1 MNTFFVK
8 HKNGL
13 SSIIFL
19 IILGGFFAY
28 SKMQTSL
35 FPEITFPKIKIIA
48 DAGQQPINKMMI
60 TVTKPLENAI
70 KKVQDL
76 KTIRSTTSRGSC
88 EISAFMDWKSDIDLS
103 KTRIEAQINQ
113 IKNNLPPDTQITVEK
128 MNPSILAVIGYAIEG
143 KGKSAIEL
151 KKIANLTIKPFLSQI
166 EGVSE
171 IRIIGG
177 KEKEY
182 WLTLDFDKMTAL
194 GITPNAITQVMN
206 ETNFIKSNGYLAD
219 YRFLYLTITDAQ
231 VDKKDELEN
240 LVIRNN
246 GKGIVTLKDIAS
258 VEIREAKE
266 YIKVNANGKESVLVA
281 VIKQP
286 NANLISLSSAMND
299 KVEALKKI
307 LPSGISIKPF
317 YQQANF
323 VNDAVKS
330 VTDSLLIGLFLA
342 IIVAILFLKSM
353 KASATILIIIPVTL
367 GLTLIVLYLTG
378 QTFNIMTLGA
388 IAAALGLII
397 DDAIV
402 VVEQIHRTHE
412 EHPDEPTAMLLQKAI
427 HYLFPAMVGS
437 SISTIVI
444 FFPFVLMSGV
454 AGSYFKVLT
463 DTMIITLVCSFFVT
477 WLLLPVV
484 YLLLSKKEKVKTAKE
499 KPSEIHEVKT
509 QNWVAYFIERPIIS
523 VAFCVVLVLSI
534 VLILPNLETGFL
546 PEMDEGSIVLDYE
559 SPPGTSLEE
568 TDRML
573 NEVEKIIIQIPE
585 VEAYSRRTGT
595 QMGFFITEPNFG
607 DYLIQLKKDRNKT
620 SNDVIDE
627 IRAKVEATQPA
638 LRIDFGQVIGD
649 MLGDLMSSVAPIEV
663 KIYGNNQAELHKI
676 AKQVTAIVEKVKGTA
691 DVFDGIILAGPS
703 INITPRYSQL
713 AQFGITPTDLQFQL
727 QTALEGNVIGNLL
740 ENEQTIPIRLIYPNS
755 EKRSLED
762 IKKLQLFLPTGQSVP
777 ITSLVNINL
786 QKGVAEIERENLQTM
801 SVVTGR
807 LDNRD
812 LGSVMQEIK
821 TKVSNSI
828 HLPSGYYIEYAGAYQ
843 DQQQSFKEL
852 LMILIASSLLVFG
865 VVLFLFRDFRVA
877 IIIVLISVL
886 GISGSYILL
895 FLTGTALN
903 VGSYTGIIMI
913 VGIISE
919 NAIFTYLQFR
929 ETFKITSNVN
939 QSLIYSIST
948 RLRPKLMT
956 ALGAIIAL
964 LPLAIGIGT
973 GSELHQPLA
982 IAVIGGF
989 IIAMPLLLVVLPS
1002 LLCFVFKDEKQMPGK
1017 TTEFKI
1023 SL

>member
-1 MNTFFVK
+1 MNNFFVK

-13 SSIIFL
+13 SAIIFL

-48 DAGQQPINKMMI
+48 DAGQQPIDKMMI

-76 KTIRSTTSRGSC
+76 KTVRSTTSRGSC

-103 KTRIEAQINQ
+103 KTRIEEQINQ
-113 IKNNLPPDTQITVEK
+113 IKNNLPPDTQISVEK
-128 MNPSILAVIGYAIEG
+128 MNPSILPVIGYAIEG
-143 KGKSAIEL
+143 KGISPIEL
-151 KKIANLTIKPFLSQI
+151 KKIANYTIKPFLSQI
-166 EGVSE
+166 DGVSE

-182 WLTLDFDKMTAL
+182 WLSLDFTKMTAL
-194 GITPNAITQVMN
+194 GITPDAITQVLSQ
-206 ETNFIKSNGYLAD
+206 TNFIKSNGYLSD
-219 YRFLYLTITDAQ
+219 YRYLYLTITDAQ
-231 VDKKDELEN
+231 VNKKDELEN

-246 GKGIVTLKDIAS
+246 GKSIVTLKDIAA

-266 YIKVNANGKESVLVA
+266 YIKVNANGKESILIAVL
-281 VIKQP
+281 KQP
-286 NANLISLSSAMND
+286 NSNLISLSEAMHD
-299 KVEALKKI
+299 KLESLKKI
-307 LPSGISIKPF
+307 LPKNIIITPF
-317 YQQANF
+317 YEQASF

-330 VTDSLLIGLFLA
+330 VTDSLLIGLLLA
-342 IIVAILFLKSM
+342 IIVAVLFLKSV
-353 KASATILIIIPVTL
+353 KASATILIVIPVTL
-367 GLTLIVLYLTG
+367 GLTLIVLYVTG

-412 EHPDEPTAMLLQKAI
+412 EHPDEPTVSLLQKAI

-444 FFPFVLMSGV
+444 FIPFVLMSGV

-484 YLLLSKKEKVKTAKE
+484 YLLLSKKENNSEVKKE
-499 KPSEIHEVKT
+499 LEIHDVKT
-509 QNWVAYFIERPIIS
+509 QTWVAYFIGKPIIS
-523 VAFCVVLVLSI
+523 ISFCIVLVLSI
-534 VLILPNLETGFL
+534 FIILPNLETGFL
-546 PEMDEGSIVLDYE
+546 PEMDEGSIILDYE

-568 TDRML
+568 TDRMVK
-573 NEVEKIIIQIPE
+573 EVEKIIIKIPE

-595 QMGFFITEPNFG
+595 QMGFFITEPNRG
-607 DYLIQLKKDRNKT
+607 DYLIQLKKDRSKT
-620 SNDVIDE
+620 SNAIIDE
-627 IRAKVEATQPA
+627 IRQKVEATQPA

-649 MLGDLMSSVAPIEV
+649 MLGDLMSSVSPIEV
-663 KIYGNNQAELHKI
+663 KIFGNNQAELQKI
-676 AKQVTAIVEKVKGTA
+676 AKKVNAIVEKVKGTA
-691 DVFDGIILAGPS
+691 DVFDGIVLAGPS
-703 INITPRYSQL
+703 INIVPNYSQL
-713 AQFGITPTDLQFQL
+713 AQYGITPADLQFQL

-740 ENEQTIPIRLIYPNS
+740 ENERVTPIRLIYKNS
-755 EKRSLED
+755 EKRSLEE
-762 IKKLQLFLPTGQSVP
+762 IKKFQLFLPNGQSIP
-777 ITSLVNINL
+777 ISSLVTIEA
-786 QKGVAEIERENLQTM
+786 QKGVAEIERENLQII

-812 LGSVMQEIK
+812 LGSVMKDIRSQISE
-821 TKVSNSI
+821 NI
-828 HLPSGYYIEYAGAYQ
+828 HLPSGYYIEYAGAYKE
-843 DQQQSFKEL
+843 QQQSFKEL

-865 VVLFLFRDFRVA
+865 VILFLFRDFRVA
-877 IIIVLISVL
+877 LVILIISVL
-886 GISGSYILL
+886 GIAGSYILL
-895 FLTGTALN
+895 FLTGTPLN

-919 NAIFTYLQFR
+919 NAIFTFLQFR
-929 ETFKITSNVN
+929 ETFKLTRNVN
-939 QSLIYSIST
+939 ESIIYSIST

-956 ALGAIIAL
+956 AFGAIIAL
-964 LPLAIGIGT
+964 FPLAIGIGT

-989 IIAMPLLLVVLPS
+989 IIAMPLLLIVLPT
-1002 LLCFVFKDEKQMPGK
+1002 LLCLVFKNEKHF
-1017 TTEFKI
+1017 THFN
-1023 SL
+1023 

>member
-1 MNTFFVK
+1 MNNFFVK

-13 SSIIFL
+13 SAIIFL

-48 DAGQQPINKMMI
+48 DAGQQPIDKMMI

-76 KTIRSTTSRGSC
+76 KTVRSTTSRGSC

-103 KTRIEAQINQ
+103 KTRIEEQINQ
-113 IKNNLPPDTQITVEK
+113 IKNNLPPDTQISVEK
-128 MNPSILAVIGYAIEG
+128 MNPSILPVIGYAIEG
-143 KGKSAIEL
+143 KGISPIEL
-151 KKIANLTIKPFLSQI
+151 KKIANYTIKPFLSQI
-166 EGVSE
+166 DGVSE

-182 WLTLDFDKMTAL
+182 WLSLDFTKMTAL
-194 GITPNAITQVMN
+194 GITPDAITQVLSQ
-206 ETNFIKSNGYLAD
+206 TNFIKSNGYLSD
-219 YRFLYLTITDAQ
+219 YRYLYLTITDAQ
-231 VDKKDELEN
+231 VNKKDELEN

-246 GKGIVTLKDIAS
+246 GKAIVTLKDIAA

-266 YIKVNANGKESVLVA
+266 YIKVNANGKESILIAVL
-281 VIKQP
+281 KQP
-286 NANLISLSSAMND
+286 NSNLISLSEAMHD
-299 KVEALKKI
+299 KLESLKKI
-307 LPSGISIKPF
+307 LPKNIIITPF
-317 YQQANF
+317 YEQASF

-330 VTDSLLIGLFLA
+330 VTDSLLIGLLLA
-342 IIVAILFLKSM
+342 IIVAVLFLKSV
-353 KASATILIIIPVTL
+353 KASVTILIVIPVTL
-367 GLTLIVLYLTG
+367 GLTLIVLYVTG

-412 EHPDEPTAMLLQKAI
+412 EHPDEPTVSLLQKAI

-444 FFPFVLMSGV
+444 FIPFVLMSGV

-484 YLLLSKKEKVKTAKE
+484 YLLLSKKENNSEVKKE
-499 KPSEIHEVKT
+499 LEIHDVKT
-509 QNWVAYFIERPIIS
+509 QTWVAYFIGKPIIS
-523 VAFCVVLVLSI
+523 ISFCIVLVLSI
-534 VLILPNLETGFL
+534 FIILPNLETGFL
-546 PEMDEGSIVLDYE
+546 PEMDEGSIILDYE

-573 NEVEKIIIQIPE
+573 KEVEKIIIKIPE

-595 QMGFFITEPNFG
+595 QMGFFITEPNRG
-607 DYLIQLKKDRNKT
+607 DYLIQLKKDRSKT
-620 SNDVIDE
+620 SNAIIDE
-627 IRAKVEATQPA
+627 IRQKVEATQPA

-649 MLGDLMSSVAPIEV
+649 MLGDLMSSVSPIEV
-663 KIYGNNQAELHKI
+663 KIFGNNQAELQKI
-676 AKQVTAIVEKVKGTA
+676 AKKVNAIVEKVKGTA
-691 DVFDGIILAGPS
+691 DVFDGIVLAGPS
-703 INITPRYSQL
+703 INIVPNYSQL
-713 AQFGITPTDLQFQL
+713 AQYGITPADLQFQL

-740 ENEQTIPIRLIYPNS
+740 ENERVTPIRLIYKNS
-755 EKRSLED
+755 EKRSLEE
-762 IKKLQLFLPTGQSVP
+762 IKKLQLFLPNGQSIP
-777 ITSLVNINL
+777 ISSLVTIEA
-786 QKGVAEIERENLQTM
+786 QKGVAEIERENLQII

-812 LGSVMQEIK
+812 LGSVMKDIRSQISE
-821 TKVSNSI
+821 NI
-828 HLPSGYYIEYAGAYQ
+828 HLPSGYYIEYAGAYKE
-843 DQQQSFKEL
+843 QQQSFKEL

-865 VVLFLFRDFRVA
+865 VILFLFRDFRVA
-877 IIIVLISVL
+877 LVILIISVL
-886 GISGSYILL
+886 GIAGSYILL
-895 FLTGTALN
+895 FLTGTPLN

-919 NAIFTYLQFR
+919 NAIFTFLQFR
-929 ETFKITSNVN
+929 ETFKLTRNVN
-939 QSLIYSIST
+939 ESIIYSIST

-956 ALGAIIAL
+956 AFGAIIAL
-964 LPLAIGIGT
+964 FPLAIGIGT

-989 IIAMPLLLVVLPS
+989 IIAMPLLLIVLPT
-1002 LLCFVFKDEKQMPGK
+1002 LLCLVFKNEKHF
-1017 TTEFKI
+1017 THFN
-1023 SL
+1023 